1 MPLLTSTARYMVAF
15 MVGVI
20 ILQEIG
26 IDIRAVLVSA
36 GVVGVAIGLG
46 AQSLIRDVILGF
58 FILLENLIAVGDV
71 IEVGQHTGVVEAVGL
86 RVTKIRK
93 FSGELRII
101 PNGELTAFGH
111 HSAGWARLVVEVSID
126 YDEDVDH
133 ALRVLG
139 EAGKSLAAAHPRWSS
154 SRRPRRASCG
164 SVRAARPRR
173 SCACT
178 PAWWRSRRP
187 RSSSRPAGA

>member
-1 MPLLTSTARYMVAF
+1 MAF
-15 MVGVI
+15 LVGVV
-20 ILQEIG
+20 ILQEVG
-26 IDIRAVLVSA
+26 IDVRALLVSA

-46 AQSLIRDVILGF
+46 AQSLIRDVIMGL

-71 IEVGQHTGVVEAVGL
+71 IEVGQHTGVVESVGL

-111 HSAGWARLVVEVSID
+111 HTAGWARLVVEVPVD
-126 YDEDVDH
+126 YEEDVDR

-139 EAGKSLAAAHPRWSS
+139 ETNWGPISTMANLTQALFGVVAPGNLSASMVSS
-154 SRRPRRASCG
+154 ATTSAVLST
-164 SVRAARPRR
+164 A
-173 SCACT
+173 T
-178 PAWWRSRRP
+178 
-187 RSSSRPAGA
+187 